1 VAVESD
7 EGVTN
12 SILIAAIG
20 FGLVSAATIAL
31 AAIGFTLQA
40 GISNIFNFAYGDILI
55 ASSYGG
61 YVINQA
67 GASIPLCILAGAV
80 VGCVLS
86 VAANRL
92 IFVRF
97 LNRGVSR
104 FGMLIVCLWCG
115 VVLQNFL
122 QALFGAHFFTYNFT
136 ESGPVKALRGS
147 GLLLNPTQLSV
158 MALAL
163 VLILLLYVFLE
174 RTQLGQAMRAT
185 SSNSSLARVSG
196 INTKRVIDITWAI
209 SGALCGIAGVVFA
222 ITVGAFQSTSGET
235 FLVIVFAAAML
246 GGLGKP
252 FGAALGALV
261 VGVAEEVLA
270 VYIQSDLKEIA
281 AFGIL
286 VIILIFRPQGVFG
299 RASSAKEAAA

>member
-1 VAVESD
+1 
-7 EGVTN
+7 VTN
-12 SILIAAIG
+12 SILVAALG
-20 FGLVSAATIAL
+20 FGVVSAAVVAL

-61 YVINQA
+61 YVANQQ
-67 GASIPLCILAGAV
+67 GASIPLCILAGAF

-86 VAANRL
+86 VAANRV
-92 IFVRF
+92 IFARF

-104 FGMLIVCLWCG
+104 FGMLIVALWCG

-122 QALFGAHFFTYNFT
+122 QALFGAHFFTYNFS
-136 ESGPVKALRGS
+136 EGGPVKALRGT
-147 GLLLNPTQLSV
+147 GLLLNATQLSV
-158 MALAL
+158 IALAV
-163 VLILLLYVFLE
+163 VLIVLLYLFLE
-174 RTQLGQAMRAT
+174 RSQLGQAMRAT
-185 SSNSSLARVSG
+185 SSNSSLARVAG
-196 INTKRVIDITWAI
+196 INTTRVIDITWAI
-209 SGALCGIAGVVFA
+209 SGALCGIAGVIFA
-222 ITVGAFQSTSGET
+222 ITVGAFESTSGET

-252 FGAALGALV
+252 LGAALGALV
-261 VGVAEEVLA
+261 VGVSQEVLA

-286 VIILIFRPQGVFG
+286 VIILIVRPQGLFG
-299 RASSAKEAAA
+299 RVSSSTEAAS